1 VKNKLGLGFFELQ
14 LRSALSSTS
23 PIKSVINDINLL
35 LGLEIVDVVLLG
47 EARGGGVARVGKGGN
62 ET

>member
-1 VKNKLGLGFFELQ
+1 MKNKLGLGFFELQ